1 MITLPAI
8 TLPVAEIATLG
19 TQIAT
24 HGAIRAAEVA
34 GDDIFEMLIAI
45 AILVYEV
52 YPNPAPL

>member
-1 MITLPAI
+1 MITLP
-8 TLPVAEIATLG
+8 LAEIATLG

-45 AILVYEV
+45 AILVYET
-52 YPNPAPL
+52 YPNPAPM